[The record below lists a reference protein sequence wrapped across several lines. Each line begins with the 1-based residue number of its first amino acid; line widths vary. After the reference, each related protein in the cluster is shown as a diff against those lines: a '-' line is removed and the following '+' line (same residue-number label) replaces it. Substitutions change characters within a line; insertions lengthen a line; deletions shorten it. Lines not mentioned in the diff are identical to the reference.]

1 MTDETSAGELTPSAL
16 QQLVES
22 SAPEDWLSA
31 ASDPTLS
38 EGLALR
44 LLHRPELTTEI
55 LQALARNPI
64 SASSRKVLNALARH
78 AKTPRRI
85 TLRLIQRLWTF
96 ELMQFVL
103 TLTVAADLRMHA
115 EKLLVTRSAA
125 ISLGERISLARRASA
140 GVVGALLLDS
150 DARVVA
156 AALNNSRLTEAA
168 IMKALSRESAPQ
180 HLVLAI
186 IQHEKWRARQDV
198 RIALL
203 RNPKTPL
210 ARALQI
216 AESLPG
222 PILDEMVACGALPAH
237 LQQYLR
243 KALKEQRRGRC
254 GR

>member
-1 MTDETSAGELTPSAL
+1 MTDRISGGQVTSSTPE
-16 QQLVES
+16 QLVES
-22 SAPEDWLSA
+22 SSPEDWLSA
-31 ASDPTLS
+31 ASDPALT
-38 EGLALR
+38 EALALR
-44 LLHRPELTTEI
+44 LLHRPELTIEAI
-55 LQALARNPI
+55 QALSRNRI

-96 ELMQFVL
+96 ELMQFAL
-103 TLTVAADLRMHA
+103 AHTVAADMRMHA
-115 EKLLVTRSAA
+115 EKMLVTRSAA
-125 ISLGERISLARRASA
+125 ISVGERISLARRGSA
-140 GVVGALLLDS
+140 GVVAALLLDA

-156 AALNNSRLTEAA
+156 AALNNGRLAEAA
-168 IMKALSRESAPQ
+168 ILKALSRENALH

-186 IQHEKWRARQDV
+186 TQHAKWRTRQDV

-216 AESLPG
+216 AESLPRR
-222 PILDEMVACGALPAH
+222 IVEEMVACGALPAH

-243 KALKEQRRGRC
+243 KALKEQRRGR
-254 GR
+254 

>member
-1 MTDETSAGELTPSAL
+1 MTDEISAGQMSSSTPE
-16 QQLVES
+16 QLVES

-31 ASDPTLS
+31 ASDATLT
-38 EGLALR
+38 EALALR
-44 LLHRPELTTEI
+44 LLHRPELTMEAI
-55 LQALARNPI
+55 QAISRNRI

-85 TLRLIQRLWTF
+85 TRRLIQRLWTF

-168 IMKALSRESAPQ
+168 IMKALSRESA
-180 HLVLAI
+180 
-186 IQHEKWRARQDV
+186 
-198 RIALL
+198 
-203 RNPKTPL
+203 
-210 ARALQI
+210 
-216 AESLPG
+216 
-222 PILDEMVACGALPAH
+222 
-237 LQQYLR
+237 
-243 KALKEQRRGRC
+243 
-254 GR
+254 